1 MPESIYPGHEKHMKV
16 FIPRVPNTVTPD
28 DLIAFSAGILES
40 KFHIP
45 FTDHPDILT
54 CDVLLIKDINL
65 GLTEHHGLISI
76 RPDSA
81 GQWFIRNI
89 KNHRLHNKLI
99 FARKYHSR
107 GNNKAISS
115 PNDDRRRKHLEIGK
129 IQVRKIYAQGLDQF
143 SKTY

>member
-1 MPESIYPGHEKHMKV
+1 MKII
-16 FIPRVPNTVTPD
+16 IPRVPNTVTPD
-28 DLIAFSAGILES
+28 DLMAFSAGVLES
-40 KFHIP
+40 KLHLP
-45 FTDHPDILT
+45 FTDLPNILA
-54 CDVLLIKDINL
+54 CDVLRIKDVHL

-99 FARKYHSR
+99 LARKYYSR
-107 GNNKAISS
+107 SNNRAVSS
-115 PNDDRRRKHLEIGK
+115 PEDDRRRKHLEIGK
-129 IQVRKIYAQGLDQF
+129 IEVKKIYAQGLEQF